1 MYNTINTI
9 ADISREIVALEEDK
23 DRLTLYLFEQG
34 ETDRD
39 FNLPPQH
46 KENELYMLGYQD
58 RDYQIQI
65 GFTPEPIVF
74 EHF

>member
-1 MYNTINTI
+1 MYNIIEDIN
-9 ADISREIVALEEDK
+9 REIAAVEEDK
-23 DRLTLYLFEQG
+23 DRLILYLFEKG
-34 ETDRD
+34 ENDRL

-46 KENELYMLGYQD
+46 QESEWYMLGYHD
-58 RDYQIQI
+58 KDYKIEI